1 MEKSIQPY
9 ILTVKSVRKSKWRD
23 IMESWLTKFS
33 RIMSGKVS
41 RWVVIGCW
49 VLLTAVLTFLWPA
62 VNDKVIDN
70 NQNLSKTADSVKAEE
85 VIKKEFP
92 NTSGIPALIT
102 WHNSANLNEEDLKII
117 QELSRELETNPLA
130 EQASVPPLHQLPLP
144 ALMEMT
150 SKDGTTLVQPIFFNE
165 NAETD
170 VLKKNLEEIKK
181 IVKEKSTNDPFS
193 TNLKEEYTLT
203 ARATG
208 PVGIQVD
215 ATDLFKDAD
224 VTLLIATFIIVLTLL
239 LLIYRSPILAII
251 PLVGV
256 GFTYGVVS
264 PILGF
269 MASNE
274 WIEVDSQAIAI
285 MTVLLFGAGT
295 DYCLFLI
302 SYFRDELRHAKDKR
316 TALIKAMTDS
326 SGAIAMSGLTVVI
339 SLFALLLAKYGAYH
353 RFAIP
358 FSLSIF
364 IMGIASIT
372 LIPALLSVLGRT
384 SFYPFIPRTREMEKE
399 RAEKKGKVV
408 RPQKETGTVGKWI
421 GNFVTKKPWT
431 VTIVCL
437 VLFGSLAFV
446 STQIKYT
453 YDLLSSFP
461 KDMPSREGFNIISD
475 AYSPGELAPVSVIL
489 DTDGKDVSLQKA
501 LDGYEMIANI
511 SAPENGKANTD
522 IVKYNVIF
530 LMNPYSTEAM
540 KEIPVIRKKA
550 EDALKEAGVEDVSSK
565 VWVGGQTATQY
576 DTMVTGD
583 NDTKLIIPVII
594 GAIALLLVI
603 YLRSITAMLYL
614 IGTVVLSFA
623 AALGLGWLILH
634 YGFSADAIQ
643 GSIPLYAFVFLV
655 ALGEDYNIFMVSS
668 IWKKRKVMPLKQ
680 AIQEGV
686 RETSGVITS
695 AGLILAATFAVL
707 ASLPIQVLVEFGL
720 ITALGILMDTFIV
733 RPFLVPAIT
742 TILGRFAFWPGK
754 TNLVK
759 EKQLNS

>member
-1 MEKSIQPY
+1 
-9 ILTVKSVRKSKWRD
+9 
-23 IMESWLTKFS
+23 MESWLTKFS
-33 RIMSGKVS
+33 RIMSGKRS
-41 RWVVIGCW
+41 RWVVISCW
-49 VLLTAVLTFLWPA
+49 VLLTVVLTALWPS
-62 VNDKVIDN
+62 VNDEVIDN

-85 VIKKEFP
+85 VIKEEFP
-92 NTSGIPALIT
+92 NTSGVPALIT
-102 WHNSANLNEEDLKII
+102 WHRNDRLTEEDLKVV
-117 QELSRELETNPLA
+117 QELSRELEASPLP
-130 EQASVPPLHQLPLP
+130 EQASAPPLHHLPLP
-144 ALMEMT
+144 ALMDMVSE
-150 SKDGTTLVQPIFFNE
+150 DGTTLVQPIFFHE

-170 VLKKNLEEIKK
+170 VLKKNSEEIKK
-181 IVKEKSTNDPFS
+181 ITKEKSASDPF
-193 TNLKEEYTLT
+193 KESLEEDTLT
-203 ARATG
+203 ARVTG

-224 VTLLIATFIIVLTLL
+224 VTLLIATVVLVLTLL

-251 PLVGV
+251 PLIGV
-256 GFTYGVVS
+256 GFAYGVIS
-264 PILGF
+264 PLLGF
-269 MASNE
+269 MASKG

-302 SYFRDELRHAKDKR
+302 SYFRDELKR
-316 TALIKAMTDS
+316 TKDRRRALINAMTNS

-339 SLFALLLAKYGAYH
+339 SLLALLLAKYGAYH

-364 IMGIASIT
+364 IMGIASLT
-372 LIPALLSVLGRT
+372 LIPALLSVFGRA
-384 SFYPFIPRTREMEKE
+384 SFYPFIPRTREMEEE
-399 RAEKKGKVV
+399 RAKHKGKAV
-408 RPQKETGTVGKWI
+408 PLQKETGKVGKWI
-421 GNFVTKKPWT
+421 GNVVTKKPWT
-431 VTIVCL
+431 VTIICL

-461 KDMPSREGFNIISD
+461 EDMPSREGFQIISD
-475 AYSPGELAPVSVIL
+475 AYSPGELAPVSVVI
-489 DTDGKDVSLQKA
+489 DTDGKDVALQKT
-501 LDGYEMIANI
+501 LEDYEMAANI
-511 SAPENGKANTD
+511 SSPQNGTVNTD
-522 IVKYNVIF
+522 IVKYDVTLSI
-530 LMNPYSTEAM
+530 NPYSTEAM
-540 KEIPVIRKKA
+540 EEIPVIREKV
-550 EDALKEAGVEDVSSK
+550 EETLKEAGVESASSK
-565 VWVGGQTATQY
+565 VWIGGQTATQY

-583 NDTKLIIPVII
+583 NDAKLIIPVII
-594 GAIALLLVI
+594 GAIALLLIV
-603 YLRSITAMLYL
+603 YLRSIVAMLYL

-634 YGFSADAIQ
+634 YGFGADAIQ

-680 AIQEGV
+680 AIREGV
-686 RETSGVITS
+686 QETSGVITS

-742 TILGRFAFWPGK
+742 TLLGRFAFWPGK
-754 TNLVK
+754 ANSVE
-759 EKQLNS
+759 EKQKNN